1 MPRGINNPEDSDS
14 RLAPWADRGDAC
26 GVRVTIALLLT
37 LSAGCASSASTERGS
52 AGSLVEVQDEDV
64 AYIRG
69 AGLDPSTIH
78 CNGKVTWSEDIY
90 SDAKA
95 GSQQAEKI
103 AAETRSGKKLASL
116 AKAGVSTVK
125 TLEPLNR
132 QKAGIHQKLG
142 GELATKLF
150 GLRDGEIAEGPA
162 QDGISHSI
170 VRLVK
175 VINADHKKGKENL
188 NRLTEFVRG
197 SMTDDILAQYRS
209 ALRKKYSVEINDR
222 VIDALFDE
230 LNVRG

>member
-1 MPRGINNPEDSDS
+1 MADLPKAPSFIREAFAIQIGDEGELKEASDGS
-14 RLAPWADRGDAC
+14 YYLVQVNKITETAVKPIGE
-26 GVRVTIALLLT
+26 VRSEVRKAVLK
-37 LSAGCASSASTERGS
+37 ER
-52 AGSLVEVQDEDV
+52 
-64 AYIRG
+64 R
-69 AGLDPSTIH
+69 
-78 CNGKVTWSEDIY
+78 
-90 SDAKA
+90 AKA
-95 GSQQAEKI
+95 GSEQAGKI
-103 AAETRSGKKLASL
+103 AVETRSGKKLVSL
-116 AKAGVSTVK
+116 SKAGVSTVK
-125 TLEPLNR
+125 TLEPLTR

-150 GLRDGEIAEGPA
+150 RLRDGEIAEGPA

-188 NRLTEFVRG
+188 SRLTEFVRG